1 MKFNLFQVYPAIW
14 NSTNLDGEEMR
25 RKSREVALASAS
37 RDNSTTSFSAL
48 YFWSLGLIIIGILWL
63 LP

>member
-37 RDNSTTSFSAL
+37 RDKILLQASVHFISEA
-48 YFWSLGLIIIGILWL
+48 WVSL
-63 LP
+63 

>member
-48 YFWSLGLIIIGILWL
+48 YF
-63 LP
+63 